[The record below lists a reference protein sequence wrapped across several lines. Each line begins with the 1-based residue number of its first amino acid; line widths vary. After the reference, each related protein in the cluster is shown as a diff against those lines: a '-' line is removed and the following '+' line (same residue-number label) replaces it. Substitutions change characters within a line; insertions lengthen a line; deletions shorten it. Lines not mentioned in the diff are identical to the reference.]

1 MSTFKPDI
9 LESNLCHMFFENA
22 QNPIQINQMIY
33 NEKGEPVDY
42 WILDIN
48 PAVEKHFGME
58 RKDIVGRKV
67 KDIFPDSEPE
77 WFARYDEAIKTG
89 KSISFEMYGRAFDQ
103 YFRMLVIPLGE
114 QNRFGIM
121 YQDITELHN
130 KNLALKESEAKYQRL
145 FETSNDGYSLTD
157 KDGYIIDANNGFSN
171 ILGYYK
177 EDVIGRLWP
186 EFVDDE
192 YLDKTY
198 SEWEFR
204 RSGKSGRYQ
213 VKLKRKDKSSIWA
226 LISASPIIDEK
237 GEYTGTLVAYK
248 DINEQKTAEEKLIK
262 SEQNALALVARL
274 EEANKNMTHFIS
286 VLSHELRNPMA
297 VIKLNLELQKMASNK
312 EECAIK
318 TFENIE
324 RQTEY
329 LNHMINDLLE
339 VTRIT
344 NKKIVLK
351 KEQVDLNLLAADVLK
366 DYQEPYEEKEIW
378 LELINSPNPIIIEA
392 DSVRMNQ
399 IISNLLNNAA
409 KFTPKGGKVTV
420 SINIDEINKQAIICV
435 QDDGEGISPE
445 FLPDLFE
452 PFAQADRTIDR
463 KHGGLGLGL
472 AIVKGMVVL
481 HDGSVEVFS
490 EGTGKGT
497 KFTVRLPLSENN
509 IVKQEFRYKA
519 EEYLNKS
526 LRILVI
532 EDNKS
537 LADITC
543 ELLEFLGH
551 KATAV
556 YTGTEGVSRASEI
569 RPDIIISDIGLPDM
583 SGHEVA
589 AEIRKLTEF
598 KDTIMIAMSGYA
610 QTEDI
615 MRSKEAGFD
624 RHLCKPV
631 SIDTLTRVLD
641 ELSNRI
647 NR

>member
-48 PAVEKHFGME
+48 PAVEKHFGMKRE
-58 RKDIVGRKV
+58 DIIGRKV
-67 KDIFPDSEPE
+67 KDILPDPEPE

-130 KNLALKESEAKYQRL
+130 KNLDLKESEAKYQRL

-157 KDGYIIDANNGFSN
+157 KDGYIIDANNSSSN
-171 ILGYYK
+171 MLGYYK
-177 EDVIGRLWP
+177 EEVIGRLWT

-198 SEWEFR
+198 NEWEFR

-226 LISASPIIDEK
+226 LISASPIMDEK
-237 GEYTGTLVAYK
+237 GDYNGTLVAYK

-262 SEQNALALVARL
+262 SEQNAFALVARL

-297 VIKLNLELQKMASNK
+297 VIMLNLELQKMASNK
-312 EECAIK
+312 EERAIK

-344 NKKIVLK
+344 NKRIVLK

-366 DYQEPYEEKEIW
+366 DYQEPYDEKEIG

-420 SINIDEINKQAIICV
+420 NINIDEINKQAIICV

-472 AIVKGMVVL
+472 AIVKGMAVL
-481 HDGSVEVFS
+481 HDGSVEAFS

-497 KFTVRLPLSENN
+497 KLTVRLPLFENN

-519 EEYLNKS
+519 EEKLNKA

-556 YTGTEGVSRASEI
+556 YTGAEGVSRASEM

-589 AEIRKLTEF
+589 VEIRKLTEF